1 MIAETSGARSKRRGR
16 ARQRKSTRPEETR
29 AALVAAAAV
38 AFNTEGYHGTDT
50 NKIARA
56 AGFAPQTFYR
66 HFRDK
71 MDVFLAVY
79 EQWQAEERRAIGR
92 AARARAAKQA
102 IVRAVFD
109 HHARW
114 RIFRRSLRWLAVEEP
129 RAREARAR
137 SRDRQLDDL
146 QRLPANAAR
155 SRGELLA
162 ALLTV
167 ERLFDAAADD
177 ELTDAS
183 LDAAATKEIL
193 LNAVRGCRGT

>member
-1 MIAETSGARSKRRGR
+1 MATEPAEVRPKGR
-16 ARQRKSTRPEETR
+16 ARKRRSTRPEATR
-29 AALVAAAAV
+29 AALVEAAAS
-38 AFNTEGYHGTDT
+38 AFNTLGYHGTDT

-79 EQWQAEERRAIGR
+79 EEWQAEERRAIGR
-92 AARARAAKQA
+92 AARAQAAEPE
-102 IVRAVFD
+102 IVKAVFE
-109 HHARW
+109 HHVRW

-137 SRDRQLDDL
+137 SRDRQLEDL
-146 QRLPANAAR
+146 GRLPSNATR

-177 ELTDAS
+177 ELADSS
-183 LDAAATKEIL
+183 LDDPAVSQIL
-193 LNAVRGCRGT
+193 LRAVRGCRGA